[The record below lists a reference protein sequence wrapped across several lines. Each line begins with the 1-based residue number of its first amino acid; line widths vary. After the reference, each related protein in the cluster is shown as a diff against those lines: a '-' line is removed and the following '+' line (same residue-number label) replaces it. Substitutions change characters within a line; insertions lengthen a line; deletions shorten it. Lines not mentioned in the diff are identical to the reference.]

1 MTTTDQPQPS
11 EASQSASVAP
21 VMTQRQVM
29 QALSGLLLGMFV
41 AILSSTIVSNALP
54 HIVADLGGSQSS
66 YTWVVTSTL
75 LAMTASTPLWGKLS
89 DLYDKKRLVQTALVI
104 FVTGSVLAGLAHGT
118 GLLIAMRAVQGVG
131 TGGMVALS
139 QIVLASM
146 IPPRERG
153 RYNGYLGAVFAV
165 ATVAGPLIGG
175 VITDTSW
182 LGWRWC
188 FYVGVP
194 IAAVALG
201 VLQRTLQLPVG
212 DGGKKVDWL
221 GAALITSAVSL
232 LLVWVTLAGD
242 SFAWNSWQTYA
253 MIGGSVTLAVLFAV
267 TETKAA
273 DPVIPLRLFRNRTI
287 ALASSVSF
295 FVGAAMFAATV
306 YLSQYF
312 QLALG
317 ESATMAGLMTVPM
330 IAGLFLASTVS
341 GRFITA
347 TGLWKAW
354 LVTGGILLTAGLA
367 LLARLHHDTPYWQV
381 ACAMAF
387 TGLGLGMSMQNL
399 VLAAQNQTDGTD
411 LGATSSLVAFTRS
424 LGGTIGVSALG
435 ALLSSRVTHYLADGL
450 TRIGAPAGGSDT
462 QGAVPDVS
470 KLREPLRTVVT
481 SAYGDG
487 IADLFLFAAPAA
499 LLGLVVTLFIRETAL
514 KDRTPEPGHPTTAPA
529 EGQA

>member
-1 MTTTDQPQPS
+1 
-11 EASQSASVAP
+11 
-21 VMTQRQVM
+21 MTQRQIM
-29 QALSGLLLGMFV
+29 QALSGILLGMFV

-54 HIVADLGGSQSS
+54 HIVSDLGGTQSS

-75 LAMTASTPLWGKLS
+75 LTMTASTPLWGKLA
-89 DLYDKKRLVQTALVI
+89 DLYDKKRLIQTALVI
-104 FVTGSVLAGLAHGT
+104 FVTGSVLAGLAKGT
-118 GLLIAMRAVQGVG
+118 ALLIAMRAVQGIG
-131 TGGMVALS
+131 TGGMTALS
-139 QIVLASM
+139 QIVLAAM

-194 IAAVALG
+194 FAVLALG
-201 VLQRTLQLPVG
+201 VLQRTLRLPG
-212 DGGKKVDWL
+212 GTGGKKVDWL
-221 GAALITSAVSL
+221 GAALITATVSL

-242 SFAWNSWQTYA
+242 SYPWNSWQTYA
-253 MIGGSVTLAVLFAV
+253 MLGGSVVLAALFAL
-267 TETKAA
+267 TETKAV

-287 ALASSVSF
+287 ALATSVSL
-295 FVGAAMFAATV
+295 FVGASMFAATV

-312 QLALG
+312 QLARG
-317 ESATMAGLMTVPM
+317 DSATKAGLMTIPM

-341 GRFITA
+341 GRLITR
-347 TGLWKAW
+347 TGRWKAW
-354 LVTGGILLTAGLA
+354 LISGGILLTSGLA
-367 LLARLHHDTPYWQV
+367 LLARLHYDTPYGQV
-381 ACAMAF
+381 ATAMAL

-399 VLAAQNQTDGTD
+399 VLAAQNQADATD

-424 LGGTIGVSALG
+424 LGGTVGVSALG
-435 ALLSSRVTHYLADGL
+435 ALLSNRVTHYVSDGL
-450 TRIGAPAGGSDT
+450 ARIGAPKAASDT
-462 QGAVPDVS
+462 QGSVPDLS
-470 KLREPLRTVVT
+470 TLREPLRTIVK

-499 LLGLVVTLFIRETAL
+499 LLGLALALLIRETPLRDHAL
-514 KDRTPEPGHPTTAPA
+514 EPDPEPQHERPTTAPA
-529 EGQA
+529 DPRTPGVDPV

>member
-1 MTTTDQPQPS
+1 MSTVDEPHAPQS
-11 EASQSASVAP
+11 VSAGPA
-21 VMTQRQVM
+21 MTQRQIM

-54 HIVADLGGSQSS
+54 HIVSDLGGTQSS

-75 LAMTASTPLWGKLS
+75 LAMTASTPLWGKLA
-89 DLYDKKRLVQTALVI
+89 DLYDKKLLIQTALLI
-104 FVTGSVLAGLAHGT
+104 FVTGSVLAGFSHGT
-118 GLLIAMRAVQGVG
+118 GLLIAMRAIQGIG

-175 VITDTSW
+175 VVTDTSW

-194 IAAVALG
+194 FAVLALA
-201 VLQRTLQLPVG
+201 VLQRTLRLPVG
-212 DGGKKVDWL
+212 AGGRKVDWP
-221 GAALITSAVSL
+221 GAALVTATVSL

-242 SFAWNSWQTYA
+242 SFAWNSWQTYT
-253 MIGGSVTLAVLFAV
+253 MTGGSVVLAGLFVLN
-267 TETKAA
+267 ERKAA
-273 DPVIPLRLFRNRTI
+273 DPVIPLRLFRDRTI
-287 ALASSVSF
+287 ALASSVSLL
-295 FVGAAMFAATV
+295 VGAAMFAATV

-312 QLALG
+312 QLARG
-317 ESATMAGLMTVPM
+317 NSATRAGLMTIPM

-341 GRFITA
+341 GRLITR
-347 TGLWKAW
+347 TGRWKAW
-354 LVTGGILLTAGLA
+354 LVSGGVLLVAGLA
-367 LLARLHHDTPYWQV
+367 LLARLRYDTPYTHV
-381 ACAMAF
+381 AAAMAL

-399 VLAAQNQTDGTD
+399 VLAAQNRTDGTD
-411 LGATSSLVAFTRS
+411 LGATSSLVAFSRS
-424 LGGTIGVSALG
+424 LGGTVGVSALG
-435 ALLSSRVTHYLADGL
+435 ALLASRVTRYLSDGL
-450 TRIGAPAGGSDT
+450 ARIGAPAGASDP

-470 KLREPLRTVVT
+470 TLGEPLRTVVK

-487 IADLFLFAAPAA
+487 IADLFLFTAPAA
-499 LLGLVVTLFIRETAL
+499 LLGLVLTLFIRETAL
-514 KDRTPEPGHPTTAPA
+514 KDHTPEPEHPKRAHGVPDA
-529 EGQA
+529 R

>member
-1 MTTTDQPQPS
+1 
-11 EASQSASVAP
+11 
-21 VMTQRQVM
+21 MTQRQVM

-75 LAMTASTPLWGKLS
+75 LAMTASTPLWGKLA
-89 DLYDKKRLVQTALVI
+89 DLYDKKRLIQTALVI
-104 FVTGSVLAGLAHGT
+104 FVTGSVLAGLSHGT
-118 GLLIAMRAVQGVG
+118 ALLIAMRAVQGIG

-175 VITDTSW
+175 VVTDTSW

-194 IAAVALG
+194 FAVVALA
-201 VLQRTLQLPVG
+201 VLQQTLRLPVG
-212 DGGKKVDWL
+212 DGGKRVDWS
-221 GAALITSAVSL
+221 GAALLTSTVSL

-253 MIGGSVTLAVLFAV
+253 MVGGALVLAALFILA
-267 TETKAA
+267 ENRAA

-287 ALASSVSF
+287 ALAGTVSL
-295 FVGAAMFAATV
+295 FVGSAMFAATV

-312 QLALG
+312 QLARG
-317 ESATMAGLMTVPM
+317 DSATKAGLMTIPM
-330 IAGLFLASTVS
+330 ITGLFLASTVS
-341 GRFITA
+341 GRFITR
-347 TGLWKAW
+347 TGRWKGW
-354 LVTGGILLTAGLA
+354 LVAGGTLLTAGVA
-367 LLARLHHDTPYWQV
+367 LLGGLHYDTPYWQV
-381 ACAMAF
+381 GVAMAL

-399 VLAAQNQTDGTD
+399 VLAAQNQADGTD

-435 ALLSSRVTHYLADGL
+435 AVLSNRVTHYVADGL
-450 TRIGAPAGGSDT
+450 ARIDAPAGASDT
-462 QGAVPDVS
+462 QGAVPNVS
-470 KLREPLRTVVT
+470 ELREPLRTVVK

-487 IADLFLFAAPAA
+487 IADVFMFAAPAA
-499 LLGLVVTLFIRETAL
+499 LLGLLLTLFIRETAL
-514 KDRTPEPGHPTTAPA
+514 RDRTPESERPASTSGDTPTTGADAVPGA
-529 EGQA
+529 SA